1 VSDPWGHLLSRLV
14 DIDELR
20 HDEWRAVQVAE
31 IERVMPEIFSMS
43 APDARA
49 TLREQAVQLR
59 ARAKT
64 DLRGAGLR
72 AAATAMERA
81 AAAREDN

>member
-1 VSDPWGHLLSRLV
+1 VSDPWGHLLCRLV
-14 DIDELR
+14 EIEEQR
-20 HDEWRAVQVAE
+20 PDEWRAVQVEE

-43 APDARA
+43 APAARA

-59 ARAKT
+59 ARAGT

-81 AAAREDN
+81 AAASEAN